1 MARRTVE
8 ERIAAERER
17 RAKSDARL
25 KALQAQASKTER
37 ARDTRRKVLLGALVI
52 DELTTQGPLAETLDR
67 WLRER
72 LPGYLSRETDREL
85 MEQFLG
91 GDHAPAGREPPN
103 TDD

>member
-37 ARDTRRKVLLGALVI
+37 ARDTRRKVLLGALVM
-52 DELTTQGPLAETLDR
+52 DELTVRGPLAETLDR

-72 LPGYLSRETDREL
+72 LPGHLTRDTDREL
-85 MEQFLG
+85 MAHFLNG
-91 GDHAPAGREPPN
+91 ADARGREPSPPAER
-103 TDD
+103 